1 MQTVTFDQAHDIIDE
16 ASYLQPTIDGGDKTI
31 HFGVDDQG
39 REFVLIVSA
48 MTGKGKLGI
57 L

>member
-1 MQTVTFDQAHDIIDE
+1 MQTVTFDHAHEILDQ
-16 ASYLQPTIDGGDKTI
+16 ASYLEPAIDGGSKTV
-31 HFGVDDQG
+31 HFGIDDRG

-48 MTGKGKLGI
+48 INGEGRLGI

>member
-1 MQTVTFDQAHDIIDE
+1 MQTITFDQAHDIIE
-16 ASYLQPTIDGGDKTI
+16 QASYMQPAIDGADKTI
-31 HFGVDDQG
+31 HFGTDDKG

-48 MTGKGKLGI
+48 IDGRGKLGI

>member
-1 MQTVTFDQAHDIIDE
+1 MQTITFDQAHEVIDQ
-16 ASYLQPTIDGGDKTI
+16 ASCLQPTIDCGDKTV
-31 HFGVDDQG
+31 HFGIDALG

>member
-1 MQTVTFDQAHDIIDE
+1 MQTVTFNQAHEIIE
-16 ASYLQPTIDGGDKTI
+16 QASYLQPTIDGGDKTV
-31 HFGVDDQG
+31 HFGVDDKG

-48 MTGKGKLGI
+48 MSGKGKFGI

>member
-1 MQTVTFDQAHDIIDE
+1 MQTITFDQAHDIIDQ
-16 ASYLQPTIDGGDKTI
+16 ASYMQPAIDGGDKTL
-31 HFGVDDQG
+31 HFGIDEKG

-48 MTGKGKLGI
+48 IDGRAKLGI

>member
-1 MQTVTFDQAHDIIDE
+1 MQTITFDQAHDIIDQ
-16 ASYLQPTIDGGDKTI
+16 ASYMQPAIDGGDKTV
-31 HFGVDDQG
+31 HFGIDEKG

-48 MTGKGKLGI
+48 IDGRGKLGI

>member
-1 MQTVTFDQAHDIIDE
+1 MQAITFDQVYEFIDQ
-16 ASYLQPTIDGGDKTI
+16 ASYLQPTIDGGDKTV
-31 HFGVDDQG
+31 HFGIDDQG

>member
-1 MQTVTFDQAHDIIDE
+1 MQTITFEQVYEVIDQ
-16 ASYLQPTIDGGDKTI
+16 ASYLQPTIDGGDKTV
-31 HFGVDDQG
+31 HFGIDDQG

-48 MTGKGKLGI
+48 IDGKGKFGI

>member
-1 MQTVTFDQAHDIIDE
+1 MQTVSFDQAHEIIDQ
-16 ASYLQPTIDGGDKTI
+16 ASYLQPTIDGGDKTV
-31 HFGVDDQG
+31 HFGIDDKG

-48 MTGKGKLGI
+48 ISGKGKLGI

>member
-1 MQTVTFDQAHDIIDE
+1 MQTITFDQAHEVIDQ
-16 ASYLQPTIDGGDKTI
+16 ASYLQPTIDGGDKTV
-31 HFGVDDQG
+31 HFGIDDQG

-48 MTGKGKLGI
+48 MTGMGKLGI

>member
-1 MQTVTFDQAHDIIDE
+1 MQTVTFDQAHEIIDQ
-16 ASYLQPTIDGGDKTI
+16 ASYLQPTIDGGDKTV
-31 HFGVDDQG
+31 HFGIDDEG

-48 MTGKGKLGI
+48 MTGKGKLVI